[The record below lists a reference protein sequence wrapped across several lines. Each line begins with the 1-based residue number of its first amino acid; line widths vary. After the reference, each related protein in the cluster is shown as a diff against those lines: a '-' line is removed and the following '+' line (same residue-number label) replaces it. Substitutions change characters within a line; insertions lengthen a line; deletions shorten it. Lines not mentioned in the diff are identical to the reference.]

1 MAHNWTAGVAG
12 AVATAGIVLIGP
24 SSAQTQAPTQSN
36 GVCLQRAQLEAD
48 LAKDFQERQSAYGRV
63 GDAAIMEI
71 YASEGGTWT
80 LVMTDVGGTSCIIA
94 AGDGWEQGF
103 TTVGSRA

>member
-1 MAHNWTAGVAG
+1 MAHIWTAGLAG
-12 AVATAGIVLIGP
+12 AAAMAGMVLIGP
-24 SSAQTQAPTQSN
+24 SSAQTQTRSN
-36 GVCLQRAQLEAD
+36 GVCLQHTQLEAD
-48 LAKDFQERQSAYGRV
+48 LARDFQERQSAYGRV

-94 AGDGWEQGF
+94 AGDGWEQGL
-103 TTVGSRA
+103 TTVGRGA